1 MELRQ
6 ARHVIAVAEE
16 LKFTSAARRCGISQP
31 TLTSSIINLE
41 RELGQPLFVRRP
53 KVALT
58 PFGRSVLPQMYRI
71 NNAAEAVV
79 RLAEAKASK
88 SPEGFEDCVH
98 NSQSAF
104 LMP

>member
-6 ARHVIAVAEE
+6 ARYVIAVAED

-31 TLTSSIINLE
+31 TLTNSIINLE
-41 RELGQPLFVRRP
+41 RELGQPFFVRRP
-53 KVALT
+53 KVALM
-58 PFGRSVLPQMYRI
+58 PFGRNVLPQMYRI
-71 NNAAEAVV
+71 NKVAQAVV
-79 RLAEAKASK
+79 RLAEAEASK
-88 SPEGFEDCVH
+88 SPQGFEDCVH

>member
-6 ARHVIAVAEE
+6 ARHVIALAEE
-16 LKFTSAARRCGISQP
+16 LKFTAAARRCGISQP
-31 TLTSSIINLE
+31 TLTNSIINLE

-71 NNAAEAVV
+71 NRAAEAVV
-79 RLAEAKASK
+79 RLAEAEASK
-88 SPEGFEDCVH
+88 SPEGLDNCVH
-98 NSQSAF
+98 NSQSAS